1 MADSVIKYVTIN
13 EVLYRIEEY
22 SYRGYADSVHI
33 GNTMTRVPDDQVE
46 TIKAMLEKQEK
57 NNEV

>member
-46 TIKAMLEKQEK
+46 TIRAMLEKQEK
-57 NNEV
+57 ADEV

>member
-1 MADSVIKYVTIN
+1 MAHSVIKYVTIN

-57 NNEV
+57 NE